1 MSSLISSPVTG
12 SNFMIFSI
20 VVAPPFDPVA
30 GGVVRGEHLEGVAL
44 HAERA
49 ARAAHVVALVLDV
62 DQPLHRELERDVGA
76 AVGPQDLPLVL
87 LGRTQ
92 PVDARDAGDDD
103 HVAPAEEGGGGRV
116 PQPLDLLVHRAV
128 LLDVGVGGRDVGL
141 GLVVVVVADEVL
153 DRVVG
158 EHLAELVGQLGAQG
172 LVRGDHQG
180 GALQRLHDVRDRERL
195 ARAGGAQ
202 QRGVGIAALDGRDQ
216 LFDRH
221 RLITGRTELRL
232 DLERGHGP
240 PV

>member
-12 SNFMIFSI
+12 SNFVISRSCR
-20 VVAPPFDPVA
+20 PTTRS
-30 GGVVRGEHLEGVAL
+30 GSRCVVRREHLEGVAL

-62 DQPLHRELERDVGA
+62 DQALHRELERDVGA

-141 GLVVVVVADEVL
+141 GLVVVVVADEYSTAL
-153 DRVVG
+153 SGNTSRNS
-158 EHLAELVGQLGAQG
+158 LASWAPSDLLGAITKVG
-172 LVRGDHQG
+172 RATPPRH
-180 GALQRLHDVRDRERL
+180 
-195 ARAGGAQ
+195 ARS
-202 QRGVGIAALDGRDQ
+202 
-216 LFDRH
+216 
-221 RLITGRTELRL
+221 
-232 DLERGHGP
+232 
-240 PV
+240 